1 MSKSKYLLLLFI
13 GVMIIAL
20 GVVFGVKII
29 RESPL
34 LGNYGN
40 TDYVKPFIIQGS
52 CTPSAFGTIDC
63 R

>member
-1 MSKSKYLLLLFI
+1 
-13 GVMIIAL
+13 MIIAL

-52 CTPSAFGTIDC
+52 CTPSEFGTIDC